1 MAASR
6 FSMAG
11 TAQSCVI
18 MDGRELTLEQPL
30 RGSGADITCNK
41 IGMIPSILI
50 THGFCFLDGKR
61 TEWNKLPSWLAHDD
75 DLGITSADEP
85 KSIQP
90 QSCENEPTREAKDL
104 AKHFE
109 TQHSNVFLSFQCAAC
124 GTNRNRLRQTAC
136 HFPKCRKRL
145 SKKGDTSKTVHEGE
159 LRQADPSD
167 AVASLSATSPLAP
180 EDQAETDLRM
190 SSVEADPSVAES
202 TEAQFPC
209 TICERNFKSKIG
221 LGQHERHAH
230 PDLRNTHR
238 IQNVKQNKE
247 RKRVNRTRIEE
258 VGSNTDKKPKSKP
271 RGVWSEDEVKKLQAL
286 CEELAGTKN
295 INKAIALHLPGKT
308 NKQVS
313 DKRKSLKDA
322 CKSKPNKGVTDHV
335 ATAVPL
341 PTKAREQL
349 TPEALLEQYTAE
361 VCDKGAE
368 ETVGKSAQILRSVL
382 SGEDPGAIQLELL
395 RFIIE
400 KNRKQLASEI
410 LDRKTE
416 AAKCAI
422 DPKVV
427 SDTYQG
433 RFGGESQKVDLSKY
447 PKPKPANNWLL
458 LKPFTR
464 VEVTKAF
471 ERAKRDSAAGP
482 DGIALDDLKSI
493 DKSNAMLTNIF
504 NVWLFTR
511 LVPSTIKEN
520 RSILLPKG
528 TEGLD
533 DINNWRPLTISSVM
547 LRLYTNIL
555 ASRVLGAIPM
565 NPRQRGFII
574 APGCSENSMLIQRVM
589 KHRKKFKKEL
599 CVVLLDL
606 AKAFDTVSH
615 DHLRA
620 GLERFGVDD
629 WFIEIVV
636 DLYTEASTKFHL
648 QGGITDEIP
657 MTRGGKQGDP
667 LCPQLFNIAMD
678 PLLETIAVEHNGFK
692 WDSSGL

>member
-90 QSCENEPTREAKDL
+90 QSCENEPTRE
-104 AKHFE
+104 
-109 TQHSNVFLSFQCAAC
+109 
-124 GTNRNRLRQTAC
+124 
-136 HFPKCRKRL
+136 
-145 SKKGDTSKTVHEGE
+145 GDTSKTVHEGE
-159 LRQADPSD
+159 LRQEDPSD

-322 CKSKPNKGVTDHV
+322 CKSKPYKGVTDHV
-335 ATAVPL
+335 ATGVPL

-368 ETVGKSAQILRSVL
+368 ETFSENEDE
-382 SGEDPGAIQLELL
+382 SGNKKCKKFEEG
-395 RFIIE
+395 E
-400 KNRKQLASEI
+400 KRRTEVNRKCRCKWKCKTIEEKEKRTRTGDVDYQVQSLNT
-410 LDRKTE
+410 LTE
-416 AAKCAI
+416 ALVDKESTKKAVCRKMKGTSA
-422 DPKVV
+422 PKKRV
-427 SDTYQG
+427 TL
-433 RFGGESQKVDLSKY
+433 KKLK
-447 PKPKPANNWLL
+447 KLL
-458 LKPFTR
+458 
-464 VEVTKAF
+464 
-471 ERAKRDSAAGP
+471 
-482 DGIALDDLKSI
+482 
-493 DKSNAMLTNIF
+493 AML
-504 NVWLFTR
+504 
-511 LVPSTIKEN
+511 
-520 RSILLPKG
+520 
-528 TEGLD
+528 
-533 DINNWRPLTISSVM
+533 
-547 LRLYTNIL
+547 
-555 ASRVLGAIPM
+555 
-565 NPRQRGFII
+565 
-574 APGCSENSMLIQRVM
+574 
-589 KHRKKFKKEL
+589 
-599 CVVLLDL
+599 
-606 AKAFDTVSH
+606 
-615 DHLRA
+615 
-620 GLERFGVDD
+620 
-629 WFIEIVV
+629 
-636 DLYTEASTKFHL
+636 
-648 QGGITDEIP
+648 
-657 MTRGGKQGDP
+657 
-667 LCPQLFNIAMD
+667 
-678 PLLETIAVEHNGFK
+678 
-692 WDSSGL
+692 